1 MKRLFTEDLD
11 IEKFKKD
18 TFNVLRV
25 FPRTHMLIV
34 HVTKNNIEIIP
45 AASRAMSEGCDDKS
59 VFDFEKAA
67 LYKMLVGIDNLRLL
81 GDDIALY
88 LGIMPVEKYLF
99 YMTIDGKKSDRKQ
112 RYLFCKSF
120 GFEDAILQYGITGKE
135 LLDSYLTLP
144 DVPLAVKH
152 PGEDTLYAFNLKDL
166 YKMRYPERQKTV
178 KEFDRL
184 FFDNLVC
191 DFLDSLNRL

>member
-25 FPRTHMLIV
+25 FPSTHMLIV

-45 AASRAMSEGCDDKS
+45 AAARATSEGCDGKS

-99 YMTIDGKKSDRKQ
+99 YMTIDGKNSDRKQ
-112 RYLFCKSF
+112 RKLFCNSF
-120 GFEDAILQYGITGKE
+120 GFEDAILQYGITGRE
-135 LLDSYLTLP
+135 LLDSYLTFP
-144 DVPLAVKH
+144 DVPLAAKH
-152 PGEDTLYAFNLKDL
+152 PGEDTLYAFNLNDI
-166 YKMRYPERQKTV
+166 YMMRHPERQKTV
-178 KEFDRL
+178 REFDRL

-191 DFLDSLNRL
+191 DFLDSFSRL